1 MARLLLAGFLIGH
14 GLIHPGIYAVPKNPD
29 KPAPF
34 DPNHSW
40 ALAAVHLAERQ
51 ARSFSVTVSWL
62 TALLFVG
69 AGVAVLVQSSLWVA
83 IAVCAAALGLLFK
96 GLFFH
101 PWLILGVLI
110 DIGVLWAAAAGW
122 PGSLT

>member
-1 MARLLLAGFLIGH
+1 MARLLLAGFLIAH
-14 GLIHPGIYAVPKNPD
+14 GLIHAAIYAIPKDPD

-34 DPNHSW
+34 DPSHSW
-40 ALAAVHLAERQ
+40 AFAAVHVAERP
-51 ARSFSVTVSWL
+51 ARTFGVRVPWL
-62 TALLFVG
+62 TALLFAG
-69 AGVAVLVQSSLWVA
+69 AGIALLVHSSVWVS
-83 IAVCAAALGLLFK
+83 IAVCAAAIGLLLK

-110 DIGVLWAAAAGW
+110 DIGVVWAATAGW